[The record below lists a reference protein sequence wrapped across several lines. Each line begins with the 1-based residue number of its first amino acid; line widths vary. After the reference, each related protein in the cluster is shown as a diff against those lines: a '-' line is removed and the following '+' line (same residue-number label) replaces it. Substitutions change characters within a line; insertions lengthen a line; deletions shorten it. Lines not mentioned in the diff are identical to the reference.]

1 MILGTYN
8 VAANVINSKS
18 NTFRECCQFQI
29 IGPVLRFNRYKTFE
43 LFCETETRFGSRNF
57 QEFCQFQIIEPI
69 LRFNRYKTFELF
81 CETETR
87 FGSRN
92 FWEFHQF
99 WRMGKVLGISQSPT
113 RFRITEVIFIPSPLP
128 FKLTCGNSVN
138 CIVSCELQRF
148 FESAPLISVLQF
160 PGKWVNFG
168 NIDCR
173 LISKLLQ
180 GLCDFMEFLRA

>member
-18 NTFRECCQFQI
+18 ETFRECYQFQI

-113 RFRITEVIFIPSPLP
+113 RFRITEAIFIPSPLP

-148 FESAPLISVLQF
+148 FERAPLISVLQF
-160 PGKWVNFG
+160 PGKWVN
-168 NIDCR
+168 IDGYIFR
-173 LISKLLQ
+173 VTV
-180 GLCDFMEFLRA
+180 